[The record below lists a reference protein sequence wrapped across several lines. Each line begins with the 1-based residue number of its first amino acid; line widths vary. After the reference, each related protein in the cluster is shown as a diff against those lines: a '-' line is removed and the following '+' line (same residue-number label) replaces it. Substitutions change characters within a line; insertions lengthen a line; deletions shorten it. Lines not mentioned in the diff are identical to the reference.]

1 MVGFGGWYKYKGAPL
16 KPEGDPVKYF
26 FKRNLKWTEK
36 ESETYLSS
44 YMQWEKKDKLHGTG
58 GEYDA
63 NRLAWSATP
72 ECNELCNELLLA
84 CGNQGKGDVDPLEA
98 DVQDETEALEL

>member
-1 MVGFGGWYKYKGAPL
+1 MVGWGGMFKYKGEPL
-16 KPEGDPVKYF
+16 KPAGDPVEYF
-26 FKRNLKWTEK
+26 FKRNLKWTETV
-36 ESETYLSS
+36 SDTHLLS
-44 YMQWEKKDKLHGTG
+44 YKQWEKKDKLHGTG

-63 NRLAWSATP
+63 IRQSWSTTP
-72 ECNELCNELLLA
+72 ECSDLCNQLLLA